1 LLFSTVYYFYQM
13 SGE

>member
-1 LLFSTVYYFYQM
+1 LFSTAYYFYQM